1 MDDNQTCC
9 VKHLKKLLTLN
20 FQIDGITSK
29 MMSDKVN
36 DGGYEVEWGL
46 QNIFIL
52 TIQE

>member
-1 MDDNQTCC
+1 MLNIE
-9 VKHLKKLLTLN
+9 KLLTLN

-46 QNIFIL
+46 QTIFNL